1 MINQI
6 DYMMSTV
13 AWIGSIVL
21 AGLITFYYGEPIALF
36 FTE

>member
-13 AWIGSIVL
+13 AWVGSIAL
-21 AGLITFYYGEPIALF
+21 AGLIAFYYGEPIALF
-36 FTE
+36 ITN